1 MKIMDIPIDIAL
13 EKVAT
18 FAIEIPGI
26 NLIFSDMEKV
36 EKWVARSGEDKGFT
50 AELRQKLYALNES
63 DLREISKKT
72 QPLLW
77 LLFFLPTSTSFYLL
91 YSLNEI
97 VPEVSDSLLNASLA
111 ILNDENNPDKR
122 HAQVFVD
129 RCTHLN
135 SANFM
140 THITSE
146 EFVKSLNLAI
156 SHVKKE
162 HGDVV

>member
-1 MKIMDIPIDIAL
+1 MDIPIDIAL
-13 EKVAT
+13 DKVAT
-18 FAIEIPGI
+18 FASEIPGI
-26 NLIFSDMEKV
+26 SLIFSDMEKV
-36 EKWVARSGEDKGFT
+36 ERWVAKSGEDKGFT
-50 AELRQKLYALNES
+50 AQLRQKLYELNES
-63 DLREISKKT
+63 ELREISKKT

-91 YSLNEI
+91 FSLNEI
-97 VPEVSDSLLNASLA
+97 TPEISDNLLNEALA
-111 ILNDENNPDKR
+111 ILDDGDNSDKR

-135 SANFM
+135 AANFM
-140 THITSE
+140 THITNDD
-146 EFVKSLNLAI
+146 FVKSLKLAI